1 MKYWNKSKQVRLK
14 HWTCVKL
21 RIDDRD
27 PYFTGSFEGWISLKD
42 FDNLKTELQLQPN
55 KNKFYMGIMKK
66 EVWFESA
73 KDATWF
79 SLKYAGIHL

>member
-1 MKYWNKSKQVRLK
+1 MKYWNKRKQVRLK

-27 PYFTGSFEGWISLKD
+27 RYFVGPYEGWISLKD
-42 FDNLKTELQLQPN
+42 FDNLKVELQRQQI
-55 KNKFYMGIMKK
+55 KNKFYMSAWKK
-66 EVWFESA
+66 EIWFENA

>member
-1 MKYWNKSKQVRLK
+1 MKYWNKRKQVRQK

-27 PYFTGSFEGWISLKD
+27 RYFTGPYEGWISLKD
-42 FDNLKTELQLQPN
+42 FDNLKVELQRQQI
-55 KNKFYMGIMKK
+55 KNKFYMAAWKK
-66 EVWFESA
+66 EVWFESG

-79 SLKYAGIHL
+79 TLKYAGIHL

>member
-1 MKYWNKSKQVRLK
+1 MKYWNKRKQVRQK

-27 PYFTGSFEGWISLKD
+27 RYFTGPYEGWITHSEFNKI
-42 FDNLKTELQLQPN
+42 KSELQRSPSN
-55 KNKFYMGIMKK
+55 NKFYMQIMKK

-79 SLKYAGIHL
+79 TLKYAGIHL

>member
-1 MKYWNKSKQVRLK
+1 MKYWNKSKEVRQK
-14 HWTCVKL
+14 HWSCVKL

-27 PYFTGSFEGWISLKD
+27 RYFTGPYEGWITHTAFNSLKR
-42 FDNLKTELQLQPN
+42 ELQSQPS
-55 KNKFYMGIMKK
+55 KNKFYMQIMKK

-79 SLKYAGIHL
+79 SLKYSEILR

>member
-1 MKYWNKSKQVRLK
+1 MKYWNKRKQVRLK

-27 PYFTGSFEGWISLKD
+27 RYFTGPYEGWITHSAFNKLKR
-42 FDNLKTELQLQPN
+42 ELQIQPS
-55 KNKFYMGIMKK
+55 KNKFYMELIKK

-79 SLKYAGIHL
+79 SLKYVGTHL